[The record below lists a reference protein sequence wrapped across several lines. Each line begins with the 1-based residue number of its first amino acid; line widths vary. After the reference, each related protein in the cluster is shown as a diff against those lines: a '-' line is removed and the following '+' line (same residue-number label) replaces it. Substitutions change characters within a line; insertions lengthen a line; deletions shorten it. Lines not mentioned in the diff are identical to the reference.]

1 MIMAGVKDPEQ
12 YALARKI
19 LLIMGEY
26 FQIQDDYL
34 VRYFSKTYFS
44 SIYAVSSFIHLLLSV
59 QDCYGAPE
67 VIGKIGTHIQDKKC
81 SWLVVQALSK
91 ATASQRAILENNYG
105 QNDAQKV
112 AAVKQLYAEL
122 QLEDVFKKYEEQSY
136 LEIKNLL
143 KEVRDMPTEVFEFL
157 LGKIYKRAK

>member
-1 MIMAGVKDPEQ
+1 M
-12 YALARKI
+12 
-19 LLIMGEY
+19 
-26 FQIQDDYL
+26 
-34 VRYFSKTYFS
+34 
-44 SIYAVSSFIHLLLSV
+44 

-67 VIGKIGTHIQDKKC
+67 VIGKIGTDIQDKKC

-91 ATASQRAILENNYG
+91 ATASQRAVLENNYG

-122 QLEDVFKKYEEQSY
+122 QLEEVFQQYEEQSY

-143 KEVRDMPTEVFEFL
+143 NDVRDMPTEVFEFL
-157 LGKIYKRAK
+157 LRKIYKRAK

>member
-1 MIMAGVKDPEQ
+1 M
-12 YALARKI
+12 
-19 LLIMGEY
+19 
-26 FQIQDDYL
+26 
-34 VRYFSKTYFS
+34 
-44 SIYAVSSFIHLLLSV
+44 

-67 VIGKIGTHIQDKKC
+67 VIGKIGTDIQDKKC

-91 ATASQRAILENNYG
+91 ANASQRAILENNYG

-122 QLEDVFKKYEEQSY
+122 QLEDVFKQYEEQSY

-157 LGKIYKRAK
+157 LRKIYKRAK